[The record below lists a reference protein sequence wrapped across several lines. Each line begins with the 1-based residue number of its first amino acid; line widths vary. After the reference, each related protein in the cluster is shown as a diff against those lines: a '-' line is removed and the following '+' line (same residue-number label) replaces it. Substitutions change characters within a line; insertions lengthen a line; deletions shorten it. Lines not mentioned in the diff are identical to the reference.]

1 MFRPVGYSELRAR
14 RRIGVEKSSSHRL
27 SRNEIGDDNPCSRHL
42 SESIFGNGV
51 NQELTPL
58 AAIAG
63 RGNLSEVR
71 QFKVEL
77 RGVKSDRK
85 LLLFS
90 SSILIFMFSFVLPL
104 LSVHTYCENR
114 SVAAAFGFGSIAVLV
129 FLLRGQAA
137 STARAVASGV
147 GVALCVLAVVLN
159 VAFILYATHL
169 CRHMFDE
176 LL

>member
-1 MFRPVGYSELRAR
+1 MFSTSIR
-14 RRIGVEKSSSHRL
+14 R
-27 SRNEIGDDNPCSRHL
+27 
-42 SESIFGNGV
+42 SIFGDYV

-63 RGNLSEVR
+63 RGDLSEVR
-71 QFKVEL
+71 PFKVEL
-77 RGVKSDRK
+77 RGVRSDRK

-90 SSILIFMFSFVLPL
+90 ASLLIFVFSLFLPL

-114 SVAAAFGFGSIAVLV
+114 SVAAVFGFGSIAVLV

-137 STARAVASGV
+137 SIVRAVASGV

-169 CRHMFDE
+169 CRHMFDK
-176 LL
+176 LR